1 MYSGSGI
8 AGKFLQYL
16 SILVIGFGVSYYFSW
31 EADRSNKR
39 MLANIKDVSLPIHN
53 HSSHV
58 SFYTDEL
65 IRLYER
71 AVITEDEEAL
81 EESAKI
87 IAEIRSN
94 LAAIAY
100 IYASDPEA
108 HNKTLKIQEEF
119 DLYAVS
125 SDALSRKLILGH
137 SSLLDVHEEIEAQS
151 ALVNRVKIETE
162 KLKEQSH
169 KQILQSIERSRNN
182 IDSTDQITITIFWI
196 MLALVGVFFF
206 LVRSTILNPVLA
218 ISSTS
223 QKATNGNFDYV
234 ATKPPNNEIGI
245 LIANFNNMILKIKR
259 NRNQLNAIEKESQ
272 RLSSCGSFDSLIKA
286 IPESITRVTLGEVD
300 ETSLSMYFRDTCFID
315 ENRKS
320 GFYQW
325 KDGEWQMAHINAV
338 KGSDGGDHLQPI
350 RDPRS
355 GRVIGIMSIQFSEQT
370 PEETYKAVE
379 VLATPVANAVAAI
392 MLEQATQLI
401 QRKTDEI
408 SLLLNNID
416 QGIFVTD
423 GSLGIGPSYSP
434 CLETI
439 SGSTELSGESMLE
452 RVFFGVSSEVRK
464 NIETVFLCSIGED
477 QALGFDCNA
486 SSLPQ
491 EISRTVAGSD
501 QVLQVNWVPITDSQD
516 IVQEIMVCLEDVTEL
531 RKLEKHREKNR
542 EEMQKVYRLL
552 KMGDKNFVGFVKS
565 ADRFYDR
572 IVELVAQPS
581 SHKSMI
587 EALKL
592 ELHKH
597 KGTARVL
604 GLFDVATAA
613 HEMEDSVEAVASH
626 QICTLPQLVT
636 DFCQLSKS
644 KLDKY
649 KQAYTELLGKSL
661 DSREKFFDIDT
672 LRFYIEKWRS
682 MELADHRHLEDY
694 LSVRQKGWTDLSSVV
709 RDIVD
714 SFRKSRNITLNIQDR
729 LEDNFLLEGH
739 DQIARDCMVHLF
751 NNSIDHGKVLETD
764 AVIELW
770 QSESACKTRTVYH
783 YRDNGAGLNLAAIR
797 AKLVERNHKGAA
809 QMDDEAVANSIF
821 TNGLSSAESVSETSG
836 RGVGMDVVRHAIESL
851 HGTIAVE
858 LTQQND
864 QGRHSFQI
872 NMCFP
877 SQYIATAEDVLAG
890 KAVSL
895 SPRRPPG
902 RAA

>member
-1 MYSGSGI
+1 MFSGSGI

-31 EADRSNKR
+31 EADRSNKS

-87 IAEIRSN
+87 IAQIKSN

-100 IYASDPEA
+100 IYANDPVA
-108 HNKTLKIQEEF
+108 HNKILKIQEEF
-119 DLYAVS
+119 DSYAVS

-137 SSLLDVHEEIEAQS
+137 SSLLDVHEEIEAQN

-169 KQILQSIERSRNN
+169 TQILQSIERSRNN

-223 QKATNGNFDYV
+223 QKATSGKFDYV

-272 RLSSCGSFDSLIKA
+272 RLSSCGSFDSLINA

-315 ENRKS
+315 EKRKS

-325 KDGEWQMAHINAV
+325 KDGAWELADVNNL
-338 KGSDGGDHLQPI
+338 KGTDGGDHIQPI
-350 RDPRS
+350 RDPRT
-355 GRVIGIMSIQFSEQT
+355 GRVIGIMSIQFSEET

-392 MLEQATQLI
+392 MLEQATRLI

-423 GSLGIGPSYSP
+423 DTLGIGPSYSP

-439 SGSTELSGESMLE
+439 SGSANLSGESMLE
-452 RVFFGVSSEVRK
+452 RVFFGISSEDRK

-477 QALGFDCNA
+477 QGLGFDCNA
-486 SSLPQ
+486 ASLPK
-491 EISRTVAGSD
+491 EITRTLNGND

-516 IVQEIMVCLEDVTEL
+516 VVQEIMVCLEDVTEL

-552 KMGDKNFVGFVKS
+552 KMGDKNFVGFAKS
-565 ADRFYDR
+565 ADKFYER
-572 IVELVAQPS
+572 IVELVDQPTS
-581 SHKSMI
+581 KKSI
-587 EALKL
+587 TEALKL

-613 HEMEDSVEAVASH
+613 HEMEDAVEAVSSR
-626 QICTLPQLVT
+626 QISALPQLVA
-636 DFCQLSKS
+636 DFCEESKA
-644 KLDKY
+644 KLAKY
-649 KQAYTELLGKSL
+649 KKAYTELLGKSL
-661 DSREKFFDIDT
+661 DSREKYFDIDT
-672 LRFYIEKWRS
+672 LRFYIEKWRC
-682 MELADHRHLEDY
+682 MDLADHRHLDDY
-694 LSVRQKGWTDLSSVV
+694 LVVRQKGWTDLSSVV
-709 RDIVD
+709 RDVVD

-729 LEDNFLLEGH
+729 LEDNFLVEGQ
-739 DQIARDCMVHLF
+739 DQIIRDCMVHLF
-751 NNSIDHGKVLETD
+751 NNSIDHGKVLEND

-770 QSESACKTRTVYH
+770 QSESTCKTQTIYH
-783 YRDNGAGLNLAAIR
+783 YRDNGAGLNLAAIK
-797 AKLVERNHKGAA
+797 AKLVERGHKGAA
-809 QMDDEAVANSIF
+809 QMDETAVANSIF

-851 HGTIAVE
+851 HGTITVE
-858 LTQQND
+858 LTAQND
-864 QGRHSFQI
+864 QGRHGFQV

-877 SQYIATAEDVLAG
+877 SDHIATVQDVLEGRAT
-890 KAVSL
+890 S
-895 SPRRPPG
+895 SPAKRRSG